1 MSRCPANQ
9 TAIPESTRKDQVGF
23 GYSRVRV
30 PSGEIG
36 VLLGT
41 ALRALEASGSLDF
54 LTVGKSWAVLFGSML
69 GSPGWTSCVVCS

>member
-9 TAIPESTRKDQVGF
+9 TAIPKSTLKDQIGF

-30 PSGEIG
+30 PSGETD
-36 VLLGT
+36 LLGT

-69 GSPGWTSCVVCS
+69 GCPGWTSHVVCS